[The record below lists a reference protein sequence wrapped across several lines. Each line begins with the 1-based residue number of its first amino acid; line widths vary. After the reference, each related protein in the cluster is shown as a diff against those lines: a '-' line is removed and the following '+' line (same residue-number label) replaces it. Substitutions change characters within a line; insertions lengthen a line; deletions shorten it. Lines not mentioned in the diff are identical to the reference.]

1 MVSVQCISM
10 SPQSGDDPE
19 VAALRARIVTL
30 EQQLEAYGRAEQW
43 LRARDTATSILV
55 TASSFVEAAPRLLEG
70 IGDALAW
77 QQGAFWKV
85 EPRWNVIRCIATWRK
100 ASDTP
105 SEFEEITRRRTFPA
119 GVGLPGRVW
128 SSRQPEWILR
138 TDDDPNFPRA
148 AAARREGL
156 TTGLAFPVM
165 LDGEVLGI
173 LEFFSREEHRPD
185 PQLLD
190 TFETLGKQIGQFV
203 KRARADEMLDRF
215 FTLSIDLLCISG
227 FDGVFRRLNPAWER
241 ILGWTLEDLTSHPF
255 LDFIHPDDQG
265 ATLDEMEKL
274 TAGKH
279 NTIAFENRYRTKDG
293 DYRWLMWTA
302 VPFSGDQLIYATARD
317 VTERRLMEQQLRDLR
332 QAAEA
337 ASAAKSEFL
346 ARMSH
351 EIRTP
356 MNAIIGMADLLWDS
370 QLSPEQREYVRI
382 FRRAG
387 NNLLDLINDILD
399 LSKIEAGGMEIA
411 NTEFDLS
418 DVIERS
424 LEITAVH
431 AHEKG
436 LELVSQVAPDVPLDV
451 IGDPLRLRQVLL
463 NLLGNAVKFT
473 GHGEVVL
480 RVERAGE
487 SAAANRLVF
496 VVSDTGIG
504 IPREKQALI
513 FENFAQADTTTTRT
527 HGGTGL
533 GLAISKKLVG
543 LMGGNLTVESEPG
556 HGSTFQF
563 ALDCPAAS
571 KQQRDT
577 SATVVDLKGLK
588 TLVVDDNA
596 TNRMILRQTLLAWG
610 AEVHEAHDGHEA
622 ILQIEGAEQVLT
634 PFGLVLLDCRMPGM
648 DGFGVAEHIRSH
660 SSAIGAVLLML
671 TSDGRAGDAAR
682 ARELGIPTYLMKP
695 VRRSDLLQAIAAALE
710 HRVAPESVEEKVV
723 HATAAP
729 GDVALRILLAEDS
742 EDNVL
747 LIRSYLKDSG
757 YHLEIAHNGEDA
769 IRKFAESHFDLVLMD
784 MQMPVLD
791 GYQATE
797 RIVAL
802 ARERSLIPAPILA
815 LTANALQDE
824 QERSIRAGCTA
835 HLSKPIRQQTLLAAI
850 RKHIAIE
857 VHVPARL
864 SDIVPGYIGRQRA
877 GVRTLLENLESRDFE
892 ALQTIGHKMK
902 GSGAGYG
909 LDRITEIGAAI
920 EHAAKQQES
929 LRVQELIQTLAH
941 FLTRAAIVYD

>member
-1 MVSVQCISM
+1 M
-10 SPQSGDDPE
+10 SPQSGDNPE
-19 VAALRARIVTL
+19 VAALRARIVAL
-30 EQQLEAYGRAEQW
+30 EQQLGAYGRAEQW
-43 LRARDTATSILV
+43 LRARDAATSILV
-55 TASSFVEAAPRLLEG
+55 RASSLVEAAPRLLEG
-70 IGDALAW
+70 IGDALGW

-85 EPRWNVIRCIATWRK
+85 EPRWNVVRCIATWRESSE
-100 ASDTP
+100 AQ
-105 SEFEEITRRRTFPA
+105 SEFEEITRRRTFPP

-128 SSRQPEWILR
+128 ASRQPEWILR
-138 TDDDPNFPRA
+138 TADDPNFPRA

-156 TTGLAFPVM
+156 NTGLAFPVM
-165 LDGEVLGI
+165 LDAEVLGI
-173 LEFFSREEHRPD
+173 LEFFSREERRPD
-185 PQLLD
+185 PKLLE

-203 KRARADEMLDRF
+203 KRARADEVLDRF
-215 FTLSIDLLCISG
+215 FTLSLDLLCISG

-241 ILGWTLEDLTSHPF
+241 ILGWTVENLTSHPF
-255 LDFIHPDDQG
+255 LDFIHPDDQS

-274 TAGKH
+274 TAGNH
-279 NTIAFENRYRTKDG
+279 STIAFENRYRTKGG

-302 VPFSGDQLIYATARD
+302 APFSSEQLIYATARD
-317 VTERRLMEQQLRDLR
+317 VTERRQLEQQLRDLR
-332 QAAEA
+332 EAAEA

-411 NTEFDLS
+411 NAEFDLS

-424 LEITAVH
+424 LEITAVQ

-436 LELVSQVAPDVPLDV
+436 LELVSQVAPDVPLDL
-451 IGDPLRLRQVLL
+451 IGDPLRLRQVML

-473 GHGEVVL
+473 ERGEVVL
-480 RVERAGE
+480 RVECLGK
-487 SAAANRLVF
+487 SPAANRLVF

-504 IPREKQALI
+504 IPREKQSLI

-543 LMGGNLTVESEPG
+543 LMGGSLTVESEPG
-556 HGSTFQF
+556 HGSTFRF
-563 ALDCPAAS
+563 ALDFAVGTKPQRETGAA
-571 KQQRDT
+571 
-577 SATVVDLKGLK
+577 VVDLKGLK
-588 TLVVDDNA
+588 TLIVDDNA
-596 TNRMILRQTLLAWG
+596 TNRMILRQTLASWG
-610 AEVHEAHDGHEA
+610 AEVQEASNGHEA
-622 ILQIEGAEQVLT
+622 IAQIEGAQQDHK
-634 PFGLVLLDCRMPGM
+634 PYGLVLLDCRMPGM

-660 SSAIGAVLLML
+660 SSTIGAVLLML

-682 ARELGIPTYLMKP
+682 ARELGIPAYLVKP
-695 VRRSDLLQAIAAALE
+695 VRRIDLLEALVAALE
-710 HRVAPESVEEKVV
+710 QRVTPESVEQAVM
-723 HATAAP
+723 HAGSTPVA
-729 GDVALRILLAEDS
+729 VALRILLADDS

-757 YHLEIAHNGEDA
+757 YHLEIAQNGEEA
-769 IRKFAESHFDLVLMD
+769 VRKFAEGHFDLVLMD
-784 MQMPVLD
+784 MQMPILD

-797 RIVAL
+797 QIVAW
-802 ARERSLIPAPILA
+802 ARERSLAQVPILA
-815 LTANALQDE
+815 LTANALQNE

-835 HLSKPIRQQTLLAAI
+835 HLCKPIRQQTLLDAI
-850 RKHIAIE
+850 RKYTAIE

-864 SDIVPGYIGRQRA
+864 SDILPAYLERQRDC
-877 GVRTLLENLESRDFE
+877 VRTLAE
-892 ALQTIGHKMK
+892 ALKSGDLETVQSIGHKMK
-902 GSGAGYG
+902 GSGSGYG

-920 EHAAKQQES
+920 EDAARQRQ
-929 LRVQELIQTLAH
+929 LVRVQELAHTLGD
-941 FLTRAAIVYD
+941 FLARATILYD